1 MNKILENIWMI
12 FVYIVGGI
20 SGFTIVYAVVDGSI
34 PIKALVLM
42 YAILFAF
49 GVKFFFLK
57 YLIKKIFFSNNLRYK
72 NDIVCFENN
81 LVWIFNKNTQDLEFI
96 HEYLTSNSKF
106 PFITVKKNVDFLWL
120 RSDIRLI
127 DDKTIKIHVMF
138 RNEKYGISE
147 FLPNAKTLELQV
159 FFQTNKSLRSNKSLV
174 PSFQLP
180 EVISNQNLIHT
191 NASEF
196 RLGVFDD
203 LIYYLRFGSSE
214 ALRNNIK
221 ISVIAKK
228 IDYHILKTINLA
240 DNE

>member
-1 MNKILENIWMI
+1 M
-12 FVYIVGGI
+12 
-20 SGFTIVYAVVDGSI
+20 

-42 YAILFAF
+42 YAIPFAF
-49 GVKFFFLK
+49 GVIFFFLK

-96 HEYLTSNSKF
+96 HEYLTSNFKF
-106 PFITVKKNVDFLWL
+106 PFITVKKKVDFLWL

-138 RNEKYGISE
+138 RNKKYDVSD
-147 FLPNAKTLELQV
+147 FLPNPKILELQV
-159 FFQTNKSLRSNKSLV
+159 FFQSNKSLASS
-174 PSFQLP
+174 SFQISN
-180 EVISNQNLIHT
+180 EISNQNLLHT
-191 NASEF
+191 YASEF
-196 RLGVFDD
+196 KFSDFDG

-228 IDYHILKTINLA
+228 LDYHILKTINLA